1 MTDASGRS
9 SRELRIG
16 DTTISYAV
24 RESPRATRKRIVVRP
39 SGVEVIVPTGTPLEG
54 PDGVLAYVD
63 RKRRWLFDSVR
74 EVEEQREKLLT
85 QKYASGAKLQYKG
98 RWLMLD
104 VAVAQVERVEIRCR
118 SKFHVRVP
126 EGLVGQERLEAI
138 RSAFD
143 SWLQERALRD
153 VRTFARRHQVRLGVK
168 PEGVRLGHQK
178 RAWGTCGRD
187 RVVRVH
193 WRLVQA
199 PAPAMEYVVA
209 HELTHLLH
217 RNHSPE
223 FWDALGTTMP
233 DWADRKA
240 MLEQWEVEH
249 RAV

>member
-1 MTDASGRS
+1 VTVSPADCRL
-9 SRELRIG
+9 ELQVG
-16 DTTISYAV
+16 ETTIPYAV
-24 RESPRATRKRIVVRP
+24 RESPQASRKRIVVRP
-39 SGVEVIVPTGTPLEG
+39 AGVEVVVPAGTPLEG
-54 PDGVLAYVD
+54 PDGVLEYVD

-74 EVEEQREKLLT
+74 EVGAKHEKLLT
-85 QKYASGAKLQYKG
+85 QRYASGAKLQYKG

-104 VAVAQVERVEIRCR
+104 VQPAEVARVEITCR

-126 EGLVGQERLEAI
+126 VGLAGQARLEAI

-153 VRTFARRHQVRLGVK
+153 ARAYARRHQARLGVEPEDVRLGN
-168 PEGVRLGHQK
+168 QK
-178 RAWGTCGRD
+178 HAWGTCGRD
-187 RVVRVH
+187 LVVRVH

-199 PAPAMEYVVA
+199 PAPAMEYVVG

-240 MLEQWEVEH
+240 MLERWEVEH

>member
-1 MTDASGRS
+1 MH
-9 SRELRIG
+9 ELFIG
-16 DTTISYAV
+16 ETTIPYTV
-24 RESPRATRKRIVVRP
+24 RESPQARRKRLVVRP
-39 SGVEVIVPTGTPLEG
+39 SGVEVIVPAGTPLEG
-54 PDGVLAYVD
+54 PEGVLAYVD
-63 RKRRWLFDSVR
+63 RKRRWLFDAVR
-74 EVEEQREKLLT
+74 EVDAQREKLLT

-104 VAVAQVERVEIRCR
+104 VQAGDVDEVEIACR
-118 SKFHVRVP
+118 SKFHVRTP
-126 EGLVGQERLEAI
+126 DDLEGQDRLLAI

-143 SWLQERALRD
+143 TWLRERALRD
-153 VRTFARRHQVRLGVK
+153 ARVCARRHQRRLGVE
-168 PEGVRLGHQK
+168 PEGVRLGDQK
-178 RAWGTCGRD
+178 SAWGTCGRD

-240 MLEQWEVEH
+240 MLKRWETEH